1 MWATIKSILGSKK
14 AVMALVAAI
23 VWGVAK
29 LGFQV
34 DSETVLGIVSP
45 LVAYILGQSYVDH
58 AKELK
63 A

>member
-1 MWATIKSILGSKK
+1 MLNTIKQILASKK
-14 AVMALVAAI
+14 AVMALVAGI

-34 DSETVLGIVSP
+34 DTETVAGIVSP